1 MALVGE
7 CALRQTGDRHVI
19 FDQKQ
24 RDRTPSLPQSI
35 YHDPGRDPG
44 RFFNVTG
51 PCPQC
56 HTPRLIPDFRSV
68 KTRGAGHGKVGH
80 LVVNSRG

>member
-7 CALRQTGDRHVI
+7 CARRQTGDRHVI

-24 RDRTPSLPQSI
+24 RDRTPSLPQLI
-35 YHDPGRDPG
+35 YHDPSRS
-44 RFFNVTG
+44 FNVTG

-56 HTPRLIPDFRSV
+56 HTPRLIPDFSV
-68 KTRGAGHGKVGH
+68 D
-80 LVVNSRG
+80 